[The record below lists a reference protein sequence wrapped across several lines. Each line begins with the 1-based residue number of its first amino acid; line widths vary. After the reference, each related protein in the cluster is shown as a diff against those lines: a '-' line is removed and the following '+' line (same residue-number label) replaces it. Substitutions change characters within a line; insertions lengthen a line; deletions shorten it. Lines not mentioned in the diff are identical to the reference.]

1 MEAYR
6 LEYDCSVKY
15 EEHGASKE
23 EEASQQ
29 TSRLTT
35 NFSKII
41 LDSINSEVII
51 MYKVVLRVNS
61 NIITFTYQKHAW
73 NDPVS

>member
-23 EEASQQ
+23 EEAPQQ

-41 LDSINSEVII
+41 LDSINSKGHNHVQSRFKYNNLYLLKACME
-51 MYKVVLRVNS
+51 
-61 NIITFTYQKHAW
+61 
-73 NDPVS
+73 

>member
-23 EEASQQ
+23 EEAPQQ

-41 LDSINSEVII
+41 LDSINSEIII
-51 MYKVVLRVNS
+51 MYKVVLQSQFKYHNL
-61 NIITFTYQKHAW
+61 YLLKACME
-73 NDPVS
+73 